1 MRVKITNTRDGLK
14 FVGKYDIIQN
24 GFCIRT
30 EFVRKDSAFSEK
42 REVNA
47 MEKINKKT
55 ILYTIGVA
63 ILLVI
68 AYYSRAFHTEVD
80 NPILKMLLVM
90 IRSVIQISLVIA
102 WCSSVRTRIINKQ
115 VRHYLIAVGILI
127 AFWLILRTCKWEFIA
142 QNGTHLGRYLWY
154 SYYIPMVLVPLLG
167 VFIIDHIGKA
177 ENYKT
182 PNSLKYMY
190 IPAAF
195 LVAAVFT
202 NDLHQL
208 VFSFPKGL
216 ENCESDCIYQPL
228 YYITMAWFI
237 LLGIYF
243 VVMLIKKSRVPGSKH
258 FQKLPAVILGIS
270 IIFWIMYCMHIVG
283 GDLAAIDCIMIIALL
298 ESAIQSGLIPS
309 NTNYYELFRNS
320 TVSAQIVDADYQP
333 CMVSGTATVLTE
345 DVMRSA
351 EAEPV
356 DLGDTIL
363 HSKAIT
369 GGHVLWQDDVKQ
381 INDLI
386 EELSDTQ
393 ERLGEK
399 NELLKAELE
408 LKENRTRT
416 EEKSRLYDRIAKE
429 VAVQLAKA
437 EELLKLAQT
446 EPKQTK
452 NAISKV
458 SVICAYIKRRG
469 NLLML
474 GEEETIIP
482 AIELEYCIR
491 ESLDNLRLGDVFTSF
506 DSKCDG
512 TLKLEHA
519 VIAFDFYENIVER
532 LLDDATAML
541 IHLDCKDGFIK
552 MRLQIGCNQ
561 DIAEHTLSEL
571 SIPCGTFEWDI
582 QDEDVTVTLL
592 LSEGGDGK

>member
-1 MRVKITNTRDGLK
+1 
-14 FVGKYDIIQN
+14 
-24 GFCIRT
+24 
-30 EFVRKDSAFSEK
+30 
-42 REVNA
+42 
-47 MEKINKKT
+47 MEKTNKQSL
-55 ILYTIGVA
+55 LYVIGVVA
-63 ILLVI
+63 LLVI
-68 AYYSRAFHTEVD
+68 SYYSRAFHSQVD
-80 NPILKMLLVM
+80 EPILKMLLVM

-115 VRHYLIAVGILI
+115 VRHYLIAVGILL

-154 SYYIPMVLVPLLG
+154 SYYIPMVFVPLLG

-190 IPAAF
+190 IPATF
-195 LVAAVFT
+195 LVTAVFT

-208 VFSFPKGL
+208 VFSFPNGL
-216 ENCESDCIYQPL
+216 ENCESDCLYHPL

-243 VVMLIKKSRVPGSKH
+243 VVMLIKKSRVPGSKS

-270 IIFWIMYCMHIVG
+270 IIFWVLYCMQIVG

-309 NTNYYELFRNS
+309 NTNYNELFRSS
-320 TVSAQIVDADYQP
+320 TVSTQIVDTDFKL
-333 CMVSGTATVLTE
+333 CMVSGTATALPE
-345 DVMRSA
+345 GVMRSA

-356 DLGDTIL
+356 DLGNAIL

-386 EELSDTQ
+386 EELRDTQ
-393 ERLGEK
+393 ERLGES

-408 LKENRTRT
+408 LKEKRART

-429 VAVQLAKA
+429 VAPQLAKA
-437 EELLKLAQT
+437 DELLKLAET
-446 EPKQTK
+446 DPKQTK
-452 NAISKV
+452 RAIAKV

-474 GEEETIIP
+474 GEEGNIIP

-512 TLKLEHA
+512 ELKLEHA
-519 VIAFDFYENIVER
+519 VVAFDFYENIVER

-541 IHLDCKDGFIK
+541 IHLDCKDGVIK
-552 MRLQIGCNQ
+552 MRLQIGCNE
-561 DIAEHTLSEL
+561 DIAEQTLSEL
-571 SIPCGTFEWDI
+571 SIPCGKFEWDI

>member
-80 NPILKMLLVM
+80 DPILKMLLVM
-90 IRSVIQISLVIA
+90 TRSVIQISLVVA
-102 WCSSVRTRIINKQ
+102 WCLSVRTRIINKQ
-115 VRHYLIAVGILI
+115 VRHYLIAVGILL

-154 SYYIPMVLVPLLG
+154 SYYIPMVFVPLLG
-167 VFIIDHIGKA
+167 VFIIDHVGKA

-195 LVAAVFT
+195 LVTAVFT
-202 NDLHQL
+202 NNLHNL
-208 VFSFPKGL
+208 VFSFPSGYQ
-216 ENCESDCIYQPL
+216 NSESDCVYHVL
-228 YYITMAWFI
+228 YYVTMAWFI

-258 FQKLPAVILGIS
+258 FQKLPAVILCIS
-270 IIFWIMYCMHIVG
+270 IVFWVLYCLHIVG

-320 TVSAQIVDADYQP
+320 TVSAQIFDADYQP

-386 EELSDTQ
+386 EELRDTQ

-552 MRLQIGCNQ
+552 MRLQIGCNE

>member
-1 MRVKITNTRDGLK
+1 
-14 FVGKYDIIQN
+14 
-24 GFCIRT
+24 
-30 EFVRKDSAFSEK
+30 
-42 REVNA
+42 

-55 ILYTIGVA
+55 VLYTIGVA

-115 VRHYLIAVGILI
+115 VRHYLIAVGILL

-154 SYYIPMVLVPLLG
+154 SYYLPMVFVPLLG

-195 LVAAVFT
+195 LVTAVFT
-202 NDLHQL
+202 NDLHNL
-208 VFSFPKGL
+208 VFSFPSGYQ
-216 ENCESDCIYQPL
+216 NSESDCVYNVL
-228 YYITMAWFI
+228 YYVTMAWFI

-258 FQKLPAVILGIS
+258 FQKLPAVILCIS
-270 IIFWIMYCMHIVG
+270 IVFWVLYCLHIVG

-309 NTNYYELFRNS
+309 NTNYYELFRSS

-333 CMVSGTATVLTE
+333 CMVSGTLAPLTE

-386 EELSDTQ
+386 EELRDTQ

-408 LKENRTRT
+408 LKENRART

-474 GEEETIIP
+474 GEEGNIIP
-482 AIELEYCIR
+482 ATELEYCIR
-491 ESLDNLRLGDVFTSF
+491 ESLDNLRLGDVFTSL

-512 TLKLEHA
+512 ALKLEHA
-519 VIAFDFYENIVER
+519 VVAFDFYENIVER

-552 MRLQIGCNQ
+552 MRLQIGCNE

>member
-1 MRVKITNTRDGLK
+1 MARINLK
-14 FVGKYDIIQN
+14 NIPY
-24 GFCIRT
+24 
-30 EFVRKDSAFSEK
+30 A
-42 REVNA
+42 
-47 MEKINKKT
+47 
-55 ILYTIGVA
+55 IGVA
-63 ILLVI
+63 ILLIV
-68 AYYSRAFHTEVD
+68 AYYSRVLHTQV
-80 NPILKMLLVM
+80 NTPILKMLLVM
-90 IRSVIQISLVIA
+90 TRSVIQISLVIT
-102 WCSSVRTRIINKQ
+102 WCESVRRRIINKP
-115 VRHYLIAVGILI
+115 VRNYLVAVGVLL
-127 AFWLILRTCKWEFIA
+127 ACWLTLRTCKWEFIA
-142 QNGTHLGRYLWY
+142 ENGTHLGRYLWY
-154 SYYIPMVLVPLLG
+154 AYYVPMVFVPLLG

-177 ENYKT
+177 EDYKA
-182 PNSLKYMY
+182 PGWMKLAY

-195 LVAAVFT
+195 LVTAVFT
-202 NDLHQL
+202 NDLHNL
-208 VFSFPKGL
+208 VFSFPSGYQ
-216 ENCESDCIYQPL
+216 NSESDCIYHIL
-228 YYITMAWFI
+228 YYITMAWII

-243 VVMLIKKSRVPGSKH
+243 VVMLIKKSRVPGSKS
-258 FQKLPAVILGIS
+258 FQKLPAVILCIS
-270 IIFWIMYCMHIVG
+270 IVFWVLYCLHIVG

-309 NTNYYELFRNS
+309 NTNYYELFRSS
-320 TVSAQIVDADYQP
+320 TVSAQIVNADYQP

-369 GGHVLWQDDVKQ
+369 GGRVLWQDDVKQ

-386 EELSDTQ
+386 EQLRDTQ
-393 ERLGEK
+393 ERLGES

-408 LKENRTRT
+408 LKENRART

-437 EELLKLAQT
+437 EELLKLA
-446 EPKQTK
+446 ESDPKQTK
-452 NAISKV
+452 SAISKV

-469 NLLML
+469 NLLL
-474 GEEETIIP
+474 LEEEGNIIP

-519 VIAFDFYENIVER
+519 VVAFDFYENIVER

-541 IHLDCKDGFIK
+541 IHLDCKDGIIK
-552 MRLQIGCNQ
+552 MRLQIGCSQ
-561 DIAEHTLSEL
+561 DIAEHTLSEV

>member
-1 MRVKITNTRDGLK
+1 MK
-14 FVGKYDIIQN
+14 KYN
-24 GFCIRT
+24 YLR
-30 EFVRKDSAFSEK
+30 RL
-42 REVNA
+42 REVDKVP
-47 MEKINKKT
+47 ETKRKT
-55 ILYTIGVA
+55 ILYAICVA
-63 ILLVI
+63 ALLII
-68 AYYSRAFHTEVD
+68 AYYSRAFHTRVD
-80 NPILKMLLVM
+80 EPVLKMFLVM
-90 IRSVIQISLVIA
+90 LRSVIQISLVFG
-102 WCSSVRTRIINKQ
+102 WCTSVRTRIINKQ
-115 VRHYLIAVGILI
+115 VRHYLIAVGILL

-154 SYYIPMVLVPLLG
+154 AYYIPIVFVPLLG
-167 VFIIDHIGKA
+167 VFIIDHIGKT

-195 LVAAVFT
+195 LVTAVFA
-202 NDLHQL
+202 NDLHNL
-208 VFSFPKGL
+208 VFSFPGGYQ
-216 ENCESDCIYQPL
+216 NSESDCIYHIL
-228 YYITMAWFI
+228 YYVTMAWFI
-237 LLGIYF
+237 FLGIYF
-243 VVMLIKKSRVPGSKH
+243 VVMLIKKSRVPGSRS
-258 FQKLPAVILGIS
+258 FQRLPAVILGIS

-309 NTNYYELFRNS
+309 NTNYYELFRSS

-386 EELSDTQ
+386 EQLRDTQ

-408 LKENRTRT
+408 LKENRART

-437 EELLKLAQT
+437 EKLLKLAET
-446 EPKQTK
+446 DPKQTK
-452 NAISKV
+452 SVIAKV
-458 SVICAYIKRRG
+458 SVICAYIKRHG

-474 GEEETIIP
+474 GEEGNIIP

-491 ESLDNLRLGDVFTSF
+491 ESLDNLRLGGVFTSF
-506 DSKCDG
+506 DSKCHG
-512 TLKLEHA
+512 ELKLEHA
-519 VIAFDFYENIVER
+519 VAVFDFYENIIER
-532 LLDDATAML
+532 LLDDATAVL
-541 IHLDCKDGFIK
+541 IHLDCKDGIIK
-552 MRLQIGCNQ
+552 MRLQIGCNE

-571 SIPCGTFEWDI
+571 SIPCGKFEWDI
-582 QDEDVTVTLL
+582 QDWDVTVTLH

>member
-1 MRVKITNTRDGLK
+1 
-14 FVGKYDIIQN
+14 
-24 GFCIRT
+24 
-30 EFVRKDSAFSEK
+30 
-42 REVNA
+42 

-115 VRHYLIAVGILI
+115 VRHYLIAVGILL

-154 SYYIPMVLVPLLG
+154 SYYIPMVFVPLLG

-195 LVAAVFT
+195 LVTAIFT
-202 NDLHQL
+202 NDLHNL
-208 VFSFPKGL
+208 VFSFPSGYQ
-216 ENCESDCIYQPL
+216 NSESDCVYHVL
-228 YYITMAWFI
+228 YYVTMAWFI

-243 VVMLIKKSRVPGSKH
+243 VVMLIKKSRVPSSKS
-258 FQKLPAVILGIS
+258 FQKLPAVILCIS
-270 IIFWIMYCMHIVG
+270 IVFWVLYCLHIVG

-309 NTNYYELFRNS
+309 NTNYYELFRSS

-333 CMVSGTATVLTE
+333 CMVSGTATPLTE

-381 INDLI
+381 I
-386 EELSDTQ
+386 THF
-393 ERLGEK
+393 EK
-399 NELLKAELE
+399 
-408 LKENRTRT
+408 
-416 EEKSRLYDRIAKE
+416 
-429 VAVQLAKA
+429 VA
-437 EELLKLAQT
+437 
-446 EPKQTK
+446 
-452 NAISKV
+452 
-458 SVICAYIKRRG
+458 
-469 NLLML
+469 
-474 GEEETIIP
+474 
-482 AIELEYCIR
+482 
-491 ESLDNLRLGDVFTSF
+491 
-506 DSKCDG
+506 
-512 TLKLEHA
+512 
-519 VIAFDFYENIVER
+519 
-532 LLDDATAML
+532 
-541 IHLDCKDGFIK
+541 
-552 MRLQIGCNQ
+552 
-561 DIAEHTLSEL
+561 
-571 SIPCGTFEWDI
+571 
-582 QDEDVTVTLL
+582 
-592 LSEGGDGK
+592 

>member
-1 MRVKITNTRDGLK
+1 MK
-14 FVGKYDIIQN
+14 KYN
-24 GFCIRT
+24 YLR
-30 EFVRKDSAFSEK
+30 RL
-42 REVNA
+42 REVDKVP
-47 MEKINKKT
+47 ETKRKT
-55 ILYTIGVA
+55 ILYAICVA
-63 ILLVI
+63 ALLII
-68 AYYSRAFHTEVD
+68 AYYSRAFHTRVD
-80 NPILKMLLVM
+80 EPVLKMFLVM
-90 IRSVIQISLVIA
+90 LRSVIQISLVFG
-102 WCSSVRTRIINKQ
+102 WCTSVRTRIINKQ
-115 VRHYLIAVGILI
+115 VRHYLIAVGILL

-154 SYYIPMVLVPLLG
+154 AYYIPIVFVPLLG
-167 VFIIDHIGKA
+167 VFIIDHIGKT

-195 LVAAVFT
+195 LVTAVFA
-202 NDLHQL
+202 NDLHNL
-208 VFSFPKGL
+208 VFSFPGGYQ
-216 ENCESDCIYQPL
+216 NSESDCIYHPL

-333 CMVSGTATVLTE
+333 CMVSGTATPLTE

-363 HSKAIT
+363 HSKTIT
-369 GGHVLWQDDVKQ
+369 GGHVLWQDHVKQ

-386 EELSDTQ
+386 EQLRDTQ

-408 LKENRTRT
+408 LKENRART

-437 EELLKLAQT
+437 EKLLKLAET
-446 EPKQTK
+446 DPKQTK
-452 NAISKV
+452 SVIAKV
-458 SVICAYIKRRG
+458 SVICAYIKRHG

-474 GEEETIIP
+474 GEEGNIIP
-482 AIELEYCIR
+482 ATELEYCIR
-491 ESLDNLRLGDVFTSF
+491 ESLDNLRLGGVFTSF
-506 DSKCDG
+506 DSKCHG
-512 TLKLEHA
+512 ELKLEHA
-519 VIAFDFYENIVER
+519 VAVFDFYENIVER
-532 LLDDATAML
+532 MLDDATAVL
-541 IHLDCKDGFIK
+541 IHLDCKDGIIK
-552 MRLQIGCNQ
+552 MRLQIGCNE

-571 SIPCGTFEWDI
+571 SIPCGKFEWDI
-582 QDEDVTVTLL
+582 QDEDVTVTLH

>member
-1 MRVKITNTRDGLK
+1 MK
-14 FVGKYDIIQN
+14 KYN
-24 GFCIRT
+24 YLR
-30 EFVRKDSAFSEK
+30 RL
-42 REVNA
+42 REVDKVP
-47 MEKINKKT
+47 ETKRKT
-55 ILYTIGVA
+55 ILYAICVA
-63 ILLVI
+63 ALLII
-68 AYYSRAFHTEVD
+68 AYYSRAFHTRVD
-80 NPILKMLLVM
+80 EPVLKMFLVM
-90 IRSVIQISLVIA
+90 LRSVIQISLVFG
-102 WCSSVRTRIINKQ
+102 WCTSVRTRIINKQ
-115 VRHYLIAVGILI
+115 VRHYLIAVGILL

-154 SYYIPMVLVPLLG
+154 AYYIPIVFVPLLG
-167 VFIIDHIGKA
+167 VFIIDHIGKT

-195 LVAAVFT
+195 LVTAVFA
-202 NDLHQL
+202 NDLHNL
-208 VFSFPKGL
+208 VFSFPGGYQ
-216 ENCESDCIYQPL
+216 NSESDCIYHIL
-228 YYITMAWFI
+228 YYVTMAWFI
-237 LLGIYF
+237 FLGIYF
-243 VVMLIKKSRVPGSKH
+243 VVMLIKKSRVPGSRS

-309 NTNYYELFRNS
+309 NTNYYELFRSS

-333 CMVSGTATVLTE
+333 CMVSGTATPLTE

-369 GGHVLWQDDVKQ
+369 GGHVLWQDHVKQ

-386 EELSDTQ
+386 EELRDTQ

-399 NELLKAELE
+399 NELLRAELE
-408 LKENRTRT
+408 LKENRART

-429 VAVQLAKA
+429 VAVRLAKA
-437 EELLKLAQT
+437 EELLKLAET
-446 EPKQTK
+446 DPKQTK
-452 NAISKV
+452 SVIAKV

-474 GEEETIIP
+474 GEEGNIIP
-482 AIELEYCIR
+482 ATELEYCIR
-491 ESLDNLRLGDVFTSF
+491 ESLDNLRLGGVFTSF
-506 DSKCDG
+506 DSKCHG
-512 TLKLEHA
+512 ELKLEHA
-519 VIAFDFYENIVER
+519 VAVFDFYENIIER

-541 IHLDCKDGFIK
+541 IHLDCKDGIIK
-552 MRLQIGCNQ
+552 MRLQIGCNE

-571 SIPCGTFEWDI
+571 SIPCGKFEWDI
-582 QDEDVTVTLL
+582 QDEDVTVTLH

>member
-1 MRVKITNTRDGLK
+1 MRK
-14 FVGKYDIIQN
+14 FNYL
-24 GFCIRT
+24 R
-30 EFVRKDSAFSEK
+30 RL
-42 REVNA
+42 REVDKVP
-47 MEKINKKT
+47 ETKRKT
-55 ILYTIGVA
+55 ILYA
-63 ILLVI
+63 ICIAALLVI
-68 AYYSRAFHTEVD
+68 AYYSRAFHTRVD
-80 NPILKMLLVM
+80 EPILKMFLVM
-90 IRSVIQISLVIA
+90 LRSVIQISLVIG

-115 VRHYLIAVGILI
+115 VRHYLMAVGILL

-154 SYYIPMVLVPLLG
+154 AYYIPMVFVPLLG
-167 VFIIDHIGKA
+167 VFIIDHIGKV

-182 PNSLKYMY
+182 PNRLKYMY
-190 IPAAF
+190 IPAVF
-195 LVAAVFT
+195 LVTAIFT
-202 NDLHQL
+202 NDLHNL
-208 VFSFPKGL
+208 VFSFPSGYQ
-216 ENCESDCIYQPL
+216 NSESDYRYHIL
-228 YYITMAWFI
+228 YFFTMAWFI

-243 VVMLIKKSRVPGSKH
+243 VVMLIKKSRVPGSKN

-309 NTNYYELFRNS
+309 NTNYNELFRNS

-333 CMVSGTATVLTE
+333 CMVSGTATALTE

-351 EAEPV
+351 KAEPV

-381 INDLI
+381 INALI
-386 EELSDTQ
+386 EELRSTQ
-393 ERLGEK
+393 ERLGES
-399 NELLKAELE
+399 NELLRAELE
-408 LKENRTRT
+408 LKENRART

-429 VAVQLAKA
+429 VAVQLSKA
-437 EELLKLAQT
+437 EELLKLA
-446 EPKQTK
+446 ENDPEQTK
-452 NAISKV
+452 SVIAKV

-474 GEEETIIP
+474 GEEGNIIP
-482 AIELEYCIR
+482 ATELEYCIR

-512 TLKLEHA
+512 ELQLEHA
-519 VIAFDFYENIVER
+519 VAAFDFYENIVER

-541 IHLDCKDGFIK
+541 IHLDCKDGIIK
-552 MRLQIGCNQ
+552 MRLQIGCNE

-571 SIPCGTFEWDI
+571 SIPCGKFEWDI

-592 LSEGGDGK
+592 LSQGGDSK

>member
-1 MRVKITNTRDGLK
+1 MK
-14 FVGKYDIIQN
+14 KYN
-24 GFCIRT
+24 YLR
-30 EFVRKDSAFSEK
+30 RL
-42 REVNA
+42 REVDKVP
-47 MEKINKKT
+47 ETKRKT
-55 ILYTIGVA
+55 ILYAICVA
-63 ILLVI
+63 ALLII
-68 AYYSRAFHTEVD
+68 AYYSRAFHTRVD
-80 NPILKMLLVM
+80 EPVLKMFLVM
-90 IRSVIQISLVIA
+90 LRSVIQISLVFG
-102 WCSSVRTRIINKQ
+102 WCTSVRTRIINKQ
-115 VRHYLIAVGILI
+115 VRHYLIAVGILL

-154 SYYIPMVLVPLLG
+154 AYYIPIVFVPLLG
-167 VFIIDHIGKA
+167 VFIIDHIGKT

-195 LVAAVFT
+195 LVTAVFA
-202 NDLHQL
+202 NDLHNL
-208 VFSFPKGL
+208 VFSFPGGYQ
-216 ENCESDCIYQPL
+216 NSESDCIYHIL
-228 YYITMAWFI
+228 YYVTMAWFI
-237 LLGIYF
+237 FLGIYF
-243 VVMLIKKSRVPGSKH
+243 VVMLIKKSRVPGSRS
-258 FQKLPAVILGIS
+258 FQRLPAVILGIS

-309 NTNYYELFRNS
+309 NTNYYELFRSS
-320 TVSAQIVDADYQP
+320 TVSAQIVDTDYQP
-333 CMVSGTATVLTE
+333 CMVSGTATALNE

-369 GGHVLWQDDVKQ
+369 GGHVLWQDHVKQ

-386 EELSDTQ
+386 EELRDTQ

-399 NELLKAELE
+399 NELLRAELE
-408 LKENRTRT
+408 LKENRART

-437 EELLKLAQT
+437 EELLKLAET
-446 EPKQTK
+446 DPKQTK
-452 NAISKV
+452 SVIAKV
-458 SVICAYIKRRG
+458 SVICAYIKRHG

-474 GEEETIIP
+474 GEEGNIIP

-491 ESLDNLRLGDVFTSF
+491 ESLDNLRLGGVFTSF
-506 DSKCDG
+506 DSKCHG
-512 TLKLEHA
+512 ELKLEHA
-519 VIAFDFYENIVER
+519 VAVFDFYENIIER
-532 LLDDATAML
+532 LLDDATAVL
-541 IHLDCKDGFIK
+541 IHLDCKDGIIK
-552 MRLQIGCNQ
+552 MRLQIGCNE

-571 SIPCGTFEWDI
+571 SIPCGKFEWDI
-582 QDEDVTVTLL
+582 QDEDVTVTLH

>member
-1 MRVKITNTRDGLK
+1 
-14 FVGKYDIIQN
+14 
-24 GFCIRT
+24 
-30 EFVRKDSAFSEK
+30 
-42 REVNA
+42 
-47 MEKINKKT
+47 MEKTNKQSL
-55 ILYTIGVA
+55 LYVIGVVA
-63 ILLVI
+63 LLII
-68 AYYSRAFHTEVD
+68 AYYSRAFHTQVD
-80 NPILKMLLVM
+80 EPILKMLLVM

-115 VRHYLIAVGILI
+115 VRHYLIAVGILL

-154 SYYIPMVLVPLLG
+154 SYYIPMVFVPLLG

-190 IPAAF
+190 IPATF
-195 LVAAVFT
+195 LVTAVFT

-216 ENCESDCIYQPL
+216 ENCESDCIYHPL

-243 VVMLIKKSRVPGSKH
+243 VVMLIKKSRVPGSKS

-270 IIFWIMYCMHIVG
+270 IIFWVLYCMQIVG

-309 NTNYYELFRNS
+309 NTNYNELFRSS
-320 TVSAQIVDADYQP
+320 TVSTQIVDTDFKL
-333 CMVSGTATVLTE
+333 CMVSGTATALPE

-356 DLGDTIL
+356 DLGNAIL

-386 EELSDTQ
+386 EELRDTQ
-393 ERLGEK
+393 ERLGES

-408 LKENRTRT
+408 LKEKRART

-429 VAVQLAKA
+429 VAPQLAKA
-437 EELLKLAQT
+437 DELLKLAET
-446 EPKQTK
+446 DPKQTK
-452 NAISKV
+452 RAIAKV

-474 GEEETIIP
+474 GEEGNIIP

-506 DSKCDG
+506 DSNCDG
-512 TLKLEHA
+512 ELKLEHA
-519 VIAFDFYENIVER
+519 VVAFDFYENIVER

-541 IHLDCKDGFIK
+541 IHLDCKDGVIK
-552 MRLQIGCNQ
+552 MRLQIGCNE
-561 DIAEHTLSEL
+561 DIAEQTLSEL
-571 SIPCGTFEWDI
+571 SIPCGKFEWDI

>member
-1 MRVKITNTRDGLK
+1 MARINLK
-14 FVGKYDIIQN
+14 NIPY
-24 GFCIRT
+24 
-30 EFVRKDSAFSEK
+30 A
-42 REVNA
+42 
-47 MEKINKKT
+47 
-55 ILYTIGVA
+55 IGVA
-63 ILLVI
+63 ILLIV
-68 AYYSRAFHTEVD
+68 AYYSRVLHTQV
-80 NPILKMLLVM
+80 NTPILKMLLVM
-90 IRSVIQISLVIA
+90 TRSVIQISLVIT
-102 WCSSVRTRIINKQ
+102 WCESVRRRIINKP
-115 VRHYLIAVGILI
+115 VRNYLVAVGVLL
-127 AFWLILRTCKWEFIA
+127 ACWLTLRTCKWEFIA
-142 QNGTHLGRYLWY
+142 ENGTHLGRYLWY
-154 SYYIPMVLVPLLG
+154 AYYVPMVFVPLLG

-177 ENYKT
+177 EDYKA
-182 PNSLKYMY
+182 PGWMKLAY

-195 LVAAVFT
+195 LVTAVFT
-202 NDLHQL
+202 NDLHNF
-208 VFSFPKGL
+208 VFSFPSGYQ
-216 ENCESDCIYQPL
+216 NSESDCIYHPL
-228 YYITMAWFI
+228 YYITMAWII

-243 VVMLIKKSRVPGSKH
+243 VVMLIKKSRVPGSKS

-309 NTNYYELFRNS
+309 NTNYYELFRSS
-320 TVSAQIVDADYQP
+320 TVSAQIVNADYQP

-386 EELSDTQ
+386 EQLRDTQ
-393 ERLGEK
+393 ERLGES

-408 LKENRTRT
+408 LKENRART

-437 EELLKLAQT
+437 EELLKLA
-446 EPKQTK
+446 ESDPKQTK
-452 NAISKV
+452 SAISKV

-469 NLLML
+469 NLLL
-474 GEEETIIP
+474 LEEEGNIIP

-519 VIAFDFYENIVER
+519 VVAFDFYENIVER

-541 IHLDCKDGFIK
+541 IHLDCKDGIIK
-552 MRLQIGCNQ
+552 MRLQIGCSQ
-561 DIAEHTLSEL
+561 DIAEHTLSEV

>member
-1 MRVKITNTRDGLK
+1 
-14 FVGKYDIIQN
+14 
-24 GFCIRT
+24 
-30 EFVRKDSAFSEK
+30 
-42 REVNA
+42 
-47 MEKINKKT
+47 MEKISKKT

-115 VRHYLIAVGILI
+115 VRHYLIAVGILL

-154 SYYIPMVLVPLLG
+154 SYYIPMVFVPLLG

-182 PNSLKYMY
+182 PNRLKYMY

-195 LVAAVFT
+195 LVTAIFT
-202 NDLHQL
+202 NDLHNL
-208 VFSFPKGL
+208 VFSFPSGYQ
-216 ENCESDCIYQPL
+216 NSESDCVYHVL
-228 YYITMAWFI
+228 YYVTMAWFI

-258 FQKLPAVILGIS
+258 FQKLPAVILCIS
-270 IIFWIMYCMHIVG
+270 IVFWALYCLHIVG

-298 ESAIQSGLIPS
+298 ESAIQIGLIPS
-309 NTNYYELFRNS
+309 NTNYNELFRNS
-320 TVSAQIVDADYQP
+320 TVSAQIVDTDYQP
-333 CMVSGTATVLTE
+333 CMVSGTATPLSE

-386 EELSDTQ
+386 EELRDTQ

-408 LKENRTRT
+408 LKENRART

-437 EELLKLAQT
+437 EELLKLAQSD
-446 EPKQTK
+446 PKHTK
-452 NAISKV
+452 SAIAKV

-474 GEEETIIP
+474 GEEGNIIP

-519 VIAFDFYENIVER
+519 VVAFDFYENIVER

-552 MRLQIGCNQ
+552 MRLQIGCNE

>member
-1 MRVKITNTRDGLK
+1 
-14 FVGKYDIIQN
+14 
-24 GFCIRT
+24 
-30 EFVRKDSAFSEK
+30 
-42 REVNA
+42 

-68 AYYSRAFHTEVD
+68 AYNSRAFHTQVD
-80 NPILKMLLVM
+80 EPILKMLLVM
-90 IRSVIQISLVIA
+90 TRSVIQISLVIV

-115 VRHYLIAVGILI
+115 VRHYLIAVGILL

-154 SYYIPMVLVPLLG
+154 SYYIPMVFVPLLG

-182 PNSLKYMY
+182 PNSFKYMY

-216 ENCESDCIYQPL
+216 ENCESDCIYHPL

-258 FQKLPAVILGIS
+258 FQKLPAVILCIS
-270 IIFWIMYCMHIVG
+270 IVFWALYCLHIVG

-298 ESAIQSGLIPS
+298 ESAIQIGLIPS
-309 NTNYYELFRNS
+309 NTNYNELFRNS

-333 CMVSGTATVLTE
+333 CMVSGTLAPLSE

-386 EELSDTQ
+386 EQLRDTQ
-393 ERLGEK
+393 ERLGES

-408 LKENRTRT
+408 LKENRART

-446 EPKQTK
+446 DPKQTK
-452 NAISKV
+452 SAIAKV

-474 GEEETIIP
+474 GEEGNIIP

-491 ESLDNLRLGDVFTSF
+491 ESLDNLRLGDVFTSL

-519 VIAFDFYENIVER
+519 VVAFDFYENIVER

>member
-1 MRVKITNTRDGLK
+1 
-14 FVGKYDIIQN
+14 
-24 GFCIRT
+24 
-30 EFVRKDSAFSEK
+30 
-42 REVNA
+42 
-47 MEKINKKT
+47 MEKTNKQSL
-55 ILYTIGVA
+55 LYVIGVVA
-63 ILLVI
+63 LLVI
-68 AYYSRAFHTEVD
+68 SYYSRAFHSQVD
-80 NPILKMLLVM
+80 EPILKMLLVM

-115 VRHYLIAVGILI
+115 VRHYLIAVGILL

-154 SYYIPMVLVPLLG
+154 SYYIPMVFVPLLG

-190 IPAAF
+190 IPATF
-195 LVAAVFT
+195 LVTAVFT

-208 VFSFPKGL
+208 VFSFPNGL
-216 ENCESDCIYQPL
+216 ENCESDCLYHPL

-243 VVMLIKKSRVPGSKH
+243 VVMLIKKSRVPGSKS

-270 IIFWIMYCMHIVG
+270 IIFWVLYCMQIVG

-309 NTNYYELFRNS
+309 NTNYNELFRSS
-320 TVSAQIVDADYQP
+320 TVSTQIVDTDFKL
-333 CMVSGTATVLTE
+333 CMVSGTATALPE
-345 DVMRSA
+345 GVMRSA

-356 DLGDTIL
+356 DLGNAIL

-386 EELSDTQ
+386 EELRDTQ
-393 ERLGEK
+393 ERLGES

-408 LKENRTRT
+408 LKEKRART

-429 VAVQLAKA
+429 VAPQLAKA
-437 EELLKLAQT
+437 DELLKLAET
-446 EPKQTK
+446 DPKQTK
-452 NAISKV
+452 RAIAKV

-474 GEEETIIP
+474 GEEGNIIP

-506 DSKCDG
+506 DSNCDG
-512 TLKLEHA
+512 ELKLEHA
-519 VIAFDFYENIVER
+519 VVAFDFYENIVER

-541 IHLDCKDGFIK
+541 IHLDCKDGVIK
-552 MRLQIGCNQ
+552 MRLQIGCNE
-561 DIAEHTLSEL
+561 DIAEQTLSEL
-571 SIPCGTFEWDI
+571 SIPCGKFEWDI

>member
-1 MRVKITNTRDGLK
+1 M
-14 FVGKYDIIQN
+14 
-24 GFCIRT
+24 
-30 EFVRKDSAFSEK
+30 
-42 REVNA
+42 
-47 MEKINKKT
+47 
-55 ILYTIGVA
+55 
-63 ILLVI
+63 
-68 AYYSRAFHTEVD
+68 SR
-80 NPILKMLLVM
+80 
-90 IRSVIQISLVIA
+90 
-102 WCSSVRTRIINKQ
+102 
-115 VRHYLIAVGILI
+115 
-127 AFWLILRTCKWEFIA
+127 
-142 QNGTHLGRYLWY
+142 
-154 SYYIPMVLVPLLG
+154 
-167 VFIIDHIGKA
+167 
-177 ENYKT
+177 
-182 PNSLKYMY
+182 
-190 IPAAF
+190 PATF
-195 LVAAVFT
+195 LVTAVFT

-216 ENCESDCIYQPL
+216 ENCESDCIYHPL

-243 VVMLIKKSRVPGSKH
+243 VVMLIKKSRVPGSKS

-270 IIFWIMYCMHIVG
+270 IIFWVLYCMQIVG

-309 NTNYYELFRNS
+309 NTNYNELFRSS
-320 TVSAQIVDADYQP
+320 TVSTQIVDTDFKL
-333 CMVSGTATVLTE
+333 CMVSGTATALPE
-345 DVMRSA
+345 GVMRSA

-386 EELSDTQ
+386 EELRDTQ
-393 ERLGEK
+393 ERLGES

-408 LKENRTRT
+408 LKEKRART

-429 VAVQLAKA
+429 VAPQLAKA
-437 EELLKLAQT
+437 DELLKLAET
-446 EPKQTK
+446 DPKQTK
-452 NAISKV
+452 RAIAKV

-474 GEEETIIP
+474 GEEGNIIP

-512 TLKLEHA
+512 ELKLEHA
-519 VIAFDFYENIVER
+519 VVAFDFYENIVER

-541 IHLDCKDGFIK
+541 IHLDCKDGVIK
-552 MRLQIGCNQ
+552 MRLQIGCNE
-561 DIAEHTLSEL
+561 DIAEQTLSEL
-571 SIPCGTFEWDI
+571 SIPCGKFEWDI

>member
-1 MRVKITNTRDGLK
+1 
-14 FVGKYDIIQN
+14 
-24 GFCIRT
+24 
-30 EFVRKDSAFSEK
+30 
-42 REVNA
+42 
-47 MEKINKKT
+47 
-55 ILYTIGVA
+55 
-63 ILLVI
+63 
-68 AYYSRAFHTEVD
+68 
-80 NPILKMLLVM
+80 M
-90 IRSVIQISLVIA
+90 ICTTL
-102 WCSSVRTRIINKQ
+102 
-115 VRHYLIAVGILI
+115 
-127 AFWLILRTCKWEFIA
+127 F
-142 QNGTHLGRYLWY
+142 
-154 SYYIPMVLVPLLG
+154 
-167 VFIIDHIGKA
+167 
-177 ENYKT
+177 
-182 PNSLKYMY
+182 
-190 IPAAF
+190 
-195 LVAAVFT
+195 
-202 NDLHQL
+202 
-208 VFSFPKGL
+208 FSFPSGYRSS
-216 ENCESDCIYQPL
+216 ESDCVYHVL
-228 YYITMAWFI
+228 YYVTMAWFI

-258 FQKLPAVILGIS
+258 FQKLPAVILCIS
-270 IIFWIMYCMHIVG
+270 IVFWALYCLHIVG

-309 NTNYYELFRNS
+309 NTNYYELFRSS

-333 CMVSGTATVLTE
+333 CMVSGTATPLSE
-345 DVMRSA
+345 DVMRRA

-386 EELSDTQ
+386 EQLRDTQ
-393 ERLGEK
+393 ERLGES

-408 LKENRTRT
+408 LKENRAGT

-437 EELLKLAQT
+437 EELLKLA
-446 EPKQTK
+446 ESDPKQTK
-452 NAISKV
+452 SAISKV

-474 GEEETIIP
+474 GEEGNIIP

-491 ESLDNLRLGDVFTSF
+491 ESLDNLRLGDVFTSL

-519 VIAFDFYENIVER
+519 VVAFDFYENIVER

-552 MRLQIGCNQ
+552 MRLQIGCNE

>member
-1 MRVKITNTRDGLK
+1 M
-14 FVGKYDIIQN
+14 GK
-24 GFCIRT
+24 
-30 EFVRKDSAFSEK
+30 V
-42 REVNA
+42 
-47 MEKINKKT
+47 NKKM
-55 ILYTIGVA
+55 ILYAIGVVA
-63 ILLVI
+63 LLII
-68 AYYSRAFHTEVD
+68 AYYSRAFHTQVD
-80 NPILKMLLVM
+80 EPILKMLLVM

-115 VRHYLIAVGILI
+115 VRLYLIVAGILM

-154 SYYIPMVLVPLLG
+154 SYYIPMVFVPLLG

-190 IPAAF
+190 IPATF
-195 LVAAVFT
+195 LVTAVFT

-216 ENCESDCIYQPL
+216 ENCESDCIYHPM

-243 VVMLIKKSRVPGSKH
+243 VVMLIKKSRVPGSKS
-258 FQKLPAVILGIS
+258 FQKLPAVILAIS
-270 IIFWIMYCMHIVG
+270 IIFWVLYCMQIIG
-283 GDLAAIDCIMIIALL
+283 GDLAAIDCIMIISLL
-298 ESAIQSGLIPS
+298 ESAIQSGLIQS

-320 TVSAQIVDADYQP
+320 TVSAQIVDADFKP
-333 CMVSGTATVLTE
+333 CMLSNTATSLTE

-351 EAEPV
+351 EAKPV

-369 GGHVLWQDDVKQ
+369 GGHVLWEDDVKQ
-381 INDLI
+381 INSLI
-386 EELSDTQ
+386 EQLRDTQ

-408 LKENRTRT
+408 LKEDRART

-429 VAVQLAKA
+429 VAPRLVKA
-437 EELLKLAQT
+437 EELLKLAES
-446 EPKQTK
+446 EPTQA
-452 NAISKV
+452 NSEIAKV
-458 SVICAYIKRRG
+458 SVLCAYIKRRG
-469 NLLML
+469 NLILL
-474 GEEETIIP
+474 GEEGNTIP
-482 AIELEYCIR
+482 APELEYCIR
-491 ESLDNLRLGDVFTSF
+491 ESLDNLRLGNVFTSF

-512 TLKLEHA
+512 QLKLEHA
-519 VIAFDFYENIVER
+519 VVAFDFYENIVER
-532 LLDDATAML
+532 LLDDTTAML
-541 IHLDCKDGFIK
+541 IHLDCKDGIIK
-552 MRLQIGCNQ
+552 MRLQIGCSG
-561 DIAEHTLSEL
+561 DIAEQTLSEL
-571 SIPCGTFEWDI
+571 SIPYGKCDWDL

-592 LSEGGDGK
+592 LLEEGDGK

>member
-1 MRVKITNTRDGLK
+1 
-14 FVGKYDIIQN
+14 
-24 GFCIRT
+24 
-30 EFVRKDSAFSEK
+30 
-42 REVNA
+42 

-68 AYYSRAFHTEVD
+68 AYCSRAFHTQVD
-80 NPILKMLLVM
+80 EPILKMLLVM
-90 IRSVIQISLVIA
+90 TRSVIQISLVIA

-115 VRHYLIAVGILI
+115 VRHYLMAVGILL

-154 SYYIPMVLVPLLG
+154 SYYIPMVFVPLLG

-208 VFSFPKGL
+208 VFSFPNGL
-216 ENCESDCIYQPL
+216 ENCESDCIYYIL

-258 FQKLPAVILGIS
+258 FQKLPAVILCIS
-270 IIFWIMYCMHIVG
+270 IVFWALYCLHIVG

-298 ESAIQSGLIPS
+298 ESAIQIGLIPS
-309 NTNYYELFRNS
+309 NTNYNELFRNS
-320 TVSAQIVDADYQP
+320 TVSAQIVDTDYQP
-333 CMVSGTATVLTE
+333 CMVSGTATPLSE

-386 EELSDTQ
+386 EQLRDTQ
-393 ERLGEK
+393 ERLGES

-408 LKENRTRT
+408 LKENRART

-452 NAISKV
+452 SAIAKV

-474 GEEETIIP
+474 GEEGNIIP

-491 ESLDNLRLGDVFTSF
+491 ESLDNLRLGDVFTSL

-519 VIAFDFYENIVER
+519 VVAFDFYENIVER

-582 QDEDVTVTLL
+582 QDEDITVTLL

>member
-1 MRVKITNTRDGLK
+1 MGKTN
-14 FVGKYDIIQN
+14 
-24 GFCIRT
+24 
-30 EFVRKDSAFSEK
+30 K
-42 REVNA
+42 RSL
-47 MEKINKKT
+47 
-55 ILYTIGVA
+55 LYVIGVA
-63 ILLVI
+63 ALLVI
-68 AYYSRAFHTEVD
+68 AYYSRAFHTQVD
-80 NPILKMLLVM
+80 EPILKMLLVM

-102 WCSSVRTRIINKQ
+102 WCSSVRTRIINQQ
-115 VRHYLIAVGILI
+115 VRHYLIAVGILL

-154 SYYIPMVLVPLLG
+154 SYYIPMVFVPLLG

-195 LVAAVFT
+195 LVTAVFT

-216 ENCESDCIYQPL
+216 ENCESDCIYHPL
-228 YYITMAWFI
+228 YYMTMAWFI

-243 VVMLIKKSRVPGSKH
+243 VVMLIKKSCVPGSKR

-270 IIFWIMYCMHIVG
+270 ILFWVMYCLRIVG

-309 NTNYYELFRNS
+309 NTNYNELFRNS
-320 TVSAQIVDADYQP
+320 TVSAQIVDADYRP
-333 CMVSGTATVLTE
+333 CMVSGTAAPLTE
-345 DVMRSA
+345 DVMRNA

-363 HSKAIT
+363 HSEAIT

-386 EELSDTQ
+386 EELRDTQ

-399 NELLKAELE
+399 NELLRAELE
-408 LKENRTRT
+408 LKENRART

-437 EELLKLAQT
+437 EELLKLAET

-452 NAISKV
+452 GVVAKV

-474 GEEETIIP
+474 GEEGNIIP
-482 AIELEYCIR
+482 ARELECCIR

-512 TLKLEHA
+512 ELKLEHIVA
-519 VIAFDFYENIVER
+519 AFDFYENIVER

-541 IHLDCKDGFIK
+541 IHLDCKDGIIK
-552 MRLQIGCNQ
+552 MRLQIGCNK
-561 DIAEHTLSEL
+561 DITEHTLSEL
-571 SIPCGTFEWDI
+571 SIPCGKFDWDI